1 MNGGVLVKKIG
12 ILVMGVMITL
22 SLIPVLSTPAESKQ
36 AECVSVASVKGK
48 EDMRILWNDHVIY
61 TRNYIIS
68 AVDGLGDQDV
78 VLARLLQNQKDIG
91 NAIKPYYGEE
101 AGNKLADLLTEHIV
115 LAGKI
120 VDAAK
125 NGKQAE
131 VERLNKEWYRNADDI
146 AGFLAQ
152 ANPYWTEN
160 ALKDLLYMHLQ
171 FVTDE
176 AVTRIKKDWKGN
188 IKSFD
193 NGKAHILLL
202 SDALS
207 EGIVKQFPE
216 KF

>member
-22 SLIPVLSTPAESKQ
+22 SLLPVLSTPAESKQ

-202 SDALS
+202 SDAFS